1 MTKRISMWFL
11 AGVIVATATV
21 TFMVTLLF
29 GGSLVDAEE
38 GAVTTAV
45 STTVAAQTIAEP
57 AEPTPKEV
65 TDKVVQKVYE
75 LMAYY
80 NNYYVG
86 ELDVDDLVHGVAEGI
101 VAYSGDKYGSY
112 YTKEELQ
119 RVMADYEGEF
129 AGVGISVTYN
139 SIYSGIEIIT
149 VFETGPAFKAG
160 LLPNDLI
167 IGVDG
172 VDVGYLGY
180 SAAIDAVRGKVGTN
194 VTLTIARGENY
205 KERFDVTLTRAI
217 VEEVSVT
224 YEEIKSEDVAQP
236 IGYVRITTFN
246 EHTPEQFRAAMG
258 QGLTNDVH
266 GLIVDLRNNGGG
278 TLNSVV
284 SMLDTVLPSG
294 PIVRIQY
301 KNGDETVYKSD
312 MYKMTSRMPIIILV
326 NGNTASA
333 AELFT
338 ATLRDY
344 GRAIILGET
353 TYGKGTVQSII
364 QLSDGSGLRI
374 STSLYAPAYSDN
386 FEGKGIIPDIV
397 VPMPDKYKNVNIF
410 TLDKSEDV
418 QLQAAINLYK

>member
-1 MTKRISMWFL
+1 M
-11 AGVIVATATV
+11 AGVVVATATV

-29 GGSLVDAEE
+29 GGSLAAAEE
-38 GAVTTAV
+38 PALTAAV
-45 STTVAAQTIAEP
+45 STTVAEGAAT
-57 AEPTPKEV
+57 AEPTELTAKEI
-65 TDKVVQKVYE
+65 TDKVVYKVQE

-86 ELDVDDLVHGVAEGI
+86 DLDVDDLVNGAAAGI

-119 RVMADYEGEF
+119 SVMADYEGEF

-139 SIYSGIEIIT
+139 SIYGGIEIIT

-167 IGVDG
+167 IAVDG
-172 VDVGYLGY
+172 VDVAYLGY
-180 SAAIDAVRGKVGTN
+180 SAAIDAVRGPVGTD
-194 VTLTIARGENY
+194 VKLTVARGENY
-205 KERFDVTLTRAI
+205 NEHFDVTLTRAV

-224 YEEIKSEDVAQP
+224 YEEIASESVVQP

-246 EHTPEQFRAAMG
+246 EHTPEQFKEAMSKG
-258 QGLTNDVH
+258 ISADIH
-266 GLIVDLRNNGGG
+266 GFIIDLRNNGGG

-284 SMLDTVLPSG
+284 SMLDMLLPSG

-344 GRAIILGET
+344 GRAVILGET

-364 QLSDGSGLRI
+364 QLRDGSGLRI

-386 FEGKGIIPDIV
+386 FEGIGITPDV
-397 VPMPDKYKNVNIF
+397 VVTMPDKYKNVNIF
-410 TLDKSEDV
+410 TLDKAEDA

>member
-1 MTKRISMWFL
+1 MTKRISLWFL

-29 GGSLVDAEE
+29 GGSLVEAEE
-38 GAVTTAV
+38 PAVTTAV
-45 STTVAAQTIAEP
+45 STAAAEGAVTEP
-57 AEPTPKEV
+57 AELTSKEI
-65 TDKVVQKVYE
+65 TDKVVAKVQE

-86 ELDVDDLVHGVAEGI
+86 DLNVDDLVHGVAAGI

-119 RVMADYEGEF
+119 SVMADYEGEF

-139 SIYSGIEIIT
+139 SVYGGIEIIT

-167 IGVDG
+167 VAVDG
-172 VDVGYLGY
+172 VDVAYLGY
-180 SAAIDAVRGKVGTN
+180 SAAIDAVRGQVGTD
-194 VTLTIARGENY
+194 VKLTIARGENY
-205 KERFDVTLTRAI
+205 KERFDVTLTRAV

-224 YEEIKSEDVAQP
+224 YEEIKSESVVQP

-246 EHTPEQFRAAMG
+246 EHTPEQFKDAMNKG
-258 QGLTNDVH
+258 ISNDIH
-266 GLIVDLRNNGGG
+266 GFIIDLRNNGGG

-284 SMLDTVLPSG
+284 SMLDMVLGSG

-301 KNGDETVYKSD
+301 KNGEETVYKSD

-364 QLSDGSGLRI
+364 QLRDGSGLRI

-386 FEGKGIIPDIV
+386 FEGKGIIPDVI

-410 TLDKSEDV
+410 TLDKAEDV